1 MSTLQVSIVGGGDGK
16 CIAEFTVAE
25 EHLNEGGGLH
35 GGFSATVVDVR
46 S

>member
-1 MSTLQVSIVGGGDGK
+1 MFTFQVSIVGGGDGK